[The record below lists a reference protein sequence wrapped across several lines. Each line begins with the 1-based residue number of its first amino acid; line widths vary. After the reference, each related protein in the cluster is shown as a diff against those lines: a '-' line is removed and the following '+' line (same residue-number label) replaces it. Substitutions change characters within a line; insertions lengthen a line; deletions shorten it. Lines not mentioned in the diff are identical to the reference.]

1 VANNR
6 KKNYE
11 TVVTRH
17 DIAESGIKHQKK
29 P

>member
-17 DIAESGIKHQKK
+17 DIAESGIKHKK
-29 P
+29 KT